1 MKILLKT
8 IIIDDDKIATEQL
21 KTELAKCSMLN
32 ICGNAYTG
40 TEGRILLLDINPD
53 LIFLDVELP
62 DYMGFD
68 FLHSVR
74 NLLKKDYHV
83 VFYTAYNKY
92 LIKAL
97 REKAFDYLLKPI
109 NQDELSLVLGRVLDE
124 SYAKQENVE
133 SRTESEQVMLNT
145 AKGETLMLSPNEISF
160 FTYEDKSRYWIAF
173 LSNGKKYALK
183 RSTKSDK
190 LLSFSDTFMRPF
202 KSHIINIRL
211 LAFIKDGHCVMKPP
225 HEMVDDIK
233 ISNDKLIELRKIYPN
248 I

>member
-1 MKILLKT
+1 MKYLLKT
-8 IIIDDDKIATEQL
+8 IIIDDDKLATEQL

-74 NLLKKDYHV
+74 NLLKKDCHV

>member
-1 MKILLKT
+1 MKSLLKT
-8 IIIDDDKIATEQL
+8 IIIDDDKLATEQL

-40 TEGRILLLDINPD
+40 AEGRILLLDFNPD

-62 DYMGFD
+62 DCMGFD

-74 NLLKKDYHV
+74 SLLKKECHV
-83 VFYTAYNKY
+83 VFFTAYNKY

-109 NQDELSLVLGRVLDE
+109 DQKELSIVLGRVLDE
-124 SYAKQENVE
+124 SYAKQEDVE
-133 SRTESEQVMLNT
+133 PRTKSEQVMLNT

-160 FTYEDKSRYWIAF
+160 FAYNEKSRYWTAF

-183 RSTKSDK
+183 RSTKGDK
-190 LLSFSDTFMRPF
+190 LLCFSDSFMMPYT
-202 KSHIINIRL
+202 SHIINIRL
-211 LAFIKDGHCVMKPP
+211 LAYIKDGHCIMKPP
-225 HEMVDDIK
+225 FETVDDIK
-233 ISNDKLIELRKIYPN
+233 ISNAKLIDLRKIYPN

>member
-74 NLLKKDYHV
+74 NLLKKDCHV

-109 NQDELSLVLGRVLDE
+109 NQDELSFVLGRVLDE

-145 AKGETLMLSPNEISF
+145 AKWETLMLSPNEISF

-190 LLSFSDTFMRPF
+190 LLSFSDTFIRPF

>member
-74 NLLKKDYHV
+74 NLLKKDCHV

>member
-1 MKILLKT
+1 MKYLLKT
-8 IIIDDDKIATEQL
+8 IIIDDDKLATEQL

-40 TEGRILLLDINPD
+40 AEGRILLLDFNPD

-62 DYMGFD
+62 DCMGFD

-74 NLLKKDYHV
+74 NLLRKDCHV

-109 NQDELSLVLGRVLDE
+109 NQDELSFVLGRVLDE

-145 AKGETLMLSPNEISF
+145 AKGEMLMLSSNEISF

-173 LSNGKKYALK
+173 LSNGKKYVLK

-190 LLSFSDTFMRPF
+190 LLSFSDTFIRPF

-225 HEMVDDIK
+225 YEMVDDIK

>member
-1 MKILLKT
+1 M
-8 IIIDDDKIATEQL
+8 Q
-21 KTELAKCSMLN
+21 N

-74 NLLKKDYHV
+74 NLLKKDCHV